1 MAHGGV
7 EESEFLLVVLDMSA
21 AGIRFDH
28 SDKEIGGRGGD
39 EGVRWE
45 ELIPQNPDQAHQG
58 RLGEIGRG
66 QVRENSFLV
75 PQDKRG
81 NIGGCLPFRKRSC
94 CCPWMTRAG
103 SLSIYLL

>member
-7 EESEFLLVVLDMSA
+7 EESKFLLVVLDVSA
-21 AGIRFDH
+21 TGIRFNH
-28 SDKEIGGRGGD
+28 ADKKIGGR
-39 EGVRWE
+39 RWDKRVSGE
-45 ELIPQNPDQAHQG
+45 ELIPQNPYQAHVS

-66 QVRENSFLV
+66 QVRGKSFLV
-75 PQDKRG
+75 PQGKKG
-81 NIGGCLPFRKRSC
+81 NIGGCLHFRKRSC

>member
-28 SDKEIGGRGGD
+28 SDKEIGGREGD

-45 ELIPQNPDQAHQG
+45 ELIPQNPDQAHPC

-66 QVRENSFLV
+66 QGGRRVFLF
-75 PQDKRG
+75 PKTKGETLGD
-81 NIGGCLPFRKRSC
+81 
-94 CCPWMTRAG
+94 AY
-103 SLSIYLL
+103 LSGRDRVAVLG